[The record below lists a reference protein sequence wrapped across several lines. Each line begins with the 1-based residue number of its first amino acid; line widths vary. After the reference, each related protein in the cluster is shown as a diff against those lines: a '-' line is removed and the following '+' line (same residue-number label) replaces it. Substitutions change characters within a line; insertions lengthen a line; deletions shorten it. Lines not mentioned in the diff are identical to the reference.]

1 MTSAARFTREAMHS
15 SGTWV
20 AAIEPERRA
29 VTSQPPAFTA
39 GIFAGILVAAIA
51 AQFWLAQHLSAL
63 AFFVLDGIEL
73 KSLSPLA
80 VSPLW
85 RFGVPVGF
93 TAVLFVL
100 LGLRV
105 RATAVWAV
113 VASAAIAT
121 LVLTHIWAFAALD

>member
-1 MTSAARFTREAMHS
+1 MREAMHS
-15 SGTWV
+15 TGTWAAAVDPDVSAETSV
-20 AAIEPERRA
+20 AATPPA
-29 VTSQPPAFTA
+29 PAFTA
-39 GIFAGILVAAIA
+39 GVFAGILVAAIV

-63 AFFVLDGIEL
+63 AFFVLDGVPL
-73 KSLSPLA
+73 RSLSRLA

-113 VASAAIAT
+113 VAGAAIAT

>member
-1 MTSAARFTREAMHS
+1 MHS
-15 SGTWV
+15 TGTW
-20 AAIEPERRA
+20 AAA
-29 VTSQPPAFTA
+29 VDDVSAETSIATAPPAPAFTA
-39 GIFAGILVAAIA
+39 GIFAGILVGAIA
-51 AQFWLAQHLSAL
+51 GQFWLAQHLSAL
-63 AFFVLDGIEL
+63 AFFVLDGVEL
-73 KSLSPLA
+73 RSLSRLA

-113 VASAAIAT
+113 VAGAAIAT